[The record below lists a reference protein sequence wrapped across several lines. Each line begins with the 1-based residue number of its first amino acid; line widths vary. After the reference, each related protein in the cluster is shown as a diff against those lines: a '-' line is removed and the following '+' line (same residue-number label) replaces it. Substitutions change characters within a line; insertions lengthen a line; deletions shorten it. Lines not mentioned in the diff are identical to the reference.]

1 MKSMNLNIL
10 TGTLTTILMV
20 TTWLSAI
27 DSFHV
32 KRIGKVKVGKGPQFS
47 QISIDGKF
55 LFVTAFVSNEVAIL
69 DMNTLRKIDTFY
81 AGFEP
86 IGITVSPTG
95 DKIFVT
101 NRKNGLIKVVD
112 LPSYTVIDDIKV
124 GGRPAQLIA
133 SPTGLLIFVAN
144 WGSGKFGKVDVID
157 TNEIPEG
164 ISPIAGVVS
173 PLGDYLFL
181 ACSGSNDLWVIN
193 INTLKTV
200 KKISVGIQPSGVAIS
215 LDGNTLYVTNNK
227 THDLSV
233 NDLLELKETRRE
245 RLGNRPFSLTIDSK
259 GRIFVVESGDNIVS
273 VFDTELEK
281 IGSFSVGKGSLDIDV
296 SHDNRHI
303 FVTAEKE
310 NRLFIFE
317 IQ

>member
-1 MKSMNLNIL
+1 M
-10 TGTLTTILMV
+10 
-20 TTWLSAI
+20 
-27 DSFHV
+27 
-32 KRIGKVKVGKGPQFS
+32 
-47 QISIDGKF
+47 
-55 LFVTAFVSNEVAIL
+55 
-69 DMNTLRKIDTFY
+69 
-81 AGFEP
+81 
-86 IGITVSPTG
+86 
-95 DKIFVT
+95 
-101 NRKNGLIKVVD
+101 
-112 LPSYTVIDDIKV
+112 IDDIKV

-133 SPTGLLIFVAN
+133 SPRGLLIFVAN

-157 TNEIPEG
+157 TTTHRIINEIPVG

-233 NDLLELKETRRE
+233 IDLLELKETRRV